1 MLVEDAVAGEH
12 AEDALEVQGVAAA
25 GREDGGEYLG
35 GGERR
40 VGSTL
45 PNGIGD
51 VQSNDGTQGHGYAN
65 HVYVPLAHWTL
76 DQEKLIKYVFYELDK
91 SNSGMMELMGEL

>member
-1 MLVEDAVAGEH
+1 MFAEDAVAGEH
-12 AEDALEVQGVAAA
+12 AEDTLEVLGVAAA

-51 VQSNDGTQGHGYAN
+51 VQPNDGIQGHGYAN
-65 HVYVPLAHWTL
+65 HV
-76 DQEKLIKYVFYELDK
+76 
-91 SNSGMMELMGEL
+91 G